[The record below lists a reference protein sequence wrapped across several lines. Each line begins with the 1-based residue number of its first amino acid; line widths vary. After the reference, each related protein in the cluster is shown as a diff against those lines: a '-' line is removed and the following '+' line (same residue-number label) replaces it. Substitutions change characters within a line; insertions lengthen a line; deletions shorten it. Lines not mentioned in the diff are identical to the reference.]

1 MKRTVCLLL
10 ALTAAA
16 FAADIKSVPQPT
28 GAKIDTEQKAQAA
41 VIQAGLRDEPYALR
55 AAESVSSACFF
66 SLGFDVAGF
75 GKAGDRVWQMHC
87 RHLEGRIT
95 KIAWVNAE
103 SGVVR
108 FLFPEAER

>member
-1 MKRTVCLLL
+1 MKQTICFLFVL
-10 ALTAAA
+10 AFTA
-16 FAADIKSVPQPT
+16 FATDIKPPLQPT

-41 VIQAGLRDEPYALR
+41 VIQAGLRDEQNALQ
-55 AAESVSSACFF
+55 AEESVSSACFF

-75 GKAGDRVWQMHC
+75 GKAGDRVWQMHF
-87 RHLEGRIT
+87 RHLEGRVT

-108 FLFPEAER
+108 FLFPGAKQ